1 MIFNVFAMLLKE
13 EAFRLA
19 CYNQHIQG
27 KVVVQYYHE
36 CVLPFHEYM
45 YPFEGSNNQASFKQ
59 LNINRS

>member
-1 MIFNVFAMLLKE
+1 MVLHVFNVFAMLLKE

-27 KVVVQYYHE
+27 KVVVQYYHD

-45 YPFEGSNNQASFKQ
+45 YPFEGSNN
-59 LNINRS
+59 